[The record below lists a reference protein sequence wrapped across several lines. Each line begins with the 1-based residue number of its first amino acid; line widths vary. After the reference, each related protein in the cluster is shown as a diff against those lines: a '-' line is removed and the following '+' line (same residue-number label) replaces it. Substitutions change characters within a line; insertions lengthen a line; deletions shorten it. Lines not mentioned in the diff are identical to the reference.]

1 MQDKVTATKERPKK
15 EQKRPKMEKVWATTA
30 RASPAPPATAPLP
43 APAPAR
49 TPLPNPATTASLAR
63 LRGRLAGGAFRW
75 LNESLYTTDGDGAWG
90 LMAGAPDLF
99 EQYHQA

>member
-1 MQDKVTATKERPKK
+1 MRFAIH
-15 EQKRPKMEKVWATTA
+15 
-30 RASPAPPATAPLP
+30 
-43 APAPAR
+43 
-49 TPLPNPATTASLAR
+49 NPSLRRSVFGAALAGLAGLLAQNLDYFGPGHQAELFR